1 MLGRRGQTPGN
12 EKQMTNRVGSLLR
25 ALAVGA
31 AALTSAGS
39 RPPAATAQPPSS
51 TQTPSAVH
59 HVLTLALDPTARTI
73 AVTADVRPDA
83 TATAVEFLINARLT
97 LTRSAPAA
105 REIPAG
111 DVAWLGEIEGGE
123 RDQSPKVKRYRVSLP
138 KPGAPV
144 HLEYAGPFDFGLS
157 DQREE
162 YTRGFRSTT
171 GVIAP
176 EGVYL
181 SGASAWYPLVGRE
194 LVTFDLTVTQPGTWR
209 VVSEGSGTSRG
220 DDGRA
225 RWTSSDPVDQIH
237 VVGGPLHLTT
247 EAAGAVEAQ
256 VYLHEPDAALS
267 AKYLTATAQ
276 YLEMYR
282 ELIGPYPYR
291 KFALVENFW
300 ETGYGMPSFTL
311 LGPQI
316 IRFPFILTS
325 SYPHE
330 ILHNWWG
337 NSVFVD
343 ESRGNWSEGLTAYL
357 ADHLLQE
364 QRGEA
369 AIYRRSTLQK
379 YRDYVSTAQDFPLTE
394 FRGRHSAA
402 TEAVGYGR
410 TLMGFHALRRTLG
423 DDTFRQFLARFYRD
437 FRGRRAS
444 FDDVRTTAEGVGGR
458 DLRRFFDDW
467 ISRAGAPVLELAIER
482 IAKGAGRHVV
492 HGVVRQTQPGAPFA
506 LDVPVFVQTAGAPVA
521 AVVPLVSAEARFEI
535 TTTDPPLAVHVDPA
549 FDLFRRLDARETPP
563 SLGQLF
569 GDPRPLVVIA
579 ADEPAPRA
587 AAYRAMAEGWRAPSH
602 APEIISDADL
612 AALPANR
619 SVWLFGRGNRFAS
632 ALVDGTSVAASG
644 DAIRIDGQRLALSG
658 HAAVIV
664 RRHPKDVGKAV
675 GWIVADRV
683 DSLPGLGRKL
693 PHYSKYSYLGFE
705 GAEPTNMLKGQWAT
719 SDSPLTADAR
729 AEADRQTPLPAF
741 AVPAGP
747 PLATLPPVFSEQ
759 TLREHIDRLTSSRF
773 EGRGIG
779 TRGLDRAAEYLAAQF
794 ERIGLAPGAGGDSYL
809 QTFETTRTPDG
820 RPATL
825 ANVVGVIPGSEPSW
839 RGQSVL
845 LTAHYDHLG
854 MGWPDPRRGD
864 EGTLHPGADDNASGV
879 AAMLEVAR
887 ALAASGAARRTVVV
901 IAFTGEDAG
910 LIGSRHYVEHPV
922 LPRDGIRAIVN
933 LDSVGRLGSGQIG
946 VLGAGTATEWP
957 HVFRGIGF
965 VTGIQTQLA
974 QEALPASD
982 QASFAAAGIP
992 GVQLF
997 TPPHA
1002 DYHRPTDTADKID
1015 VGGLVKVATVAREAI
1030 AYLADRPEP
1039 LTATIGG
1046 PATTSTPQPSGNKP
1060 ARRAGLG
1067 LIPEFGF
1074 SGPGVKASGL
1084 VPGSPAE
1091 KAGMRAGDVL
1101 LEVAGTTL
1109 ASLRAYSDVL
1119 KTLAPGQAVPVVFER
1134 DGRRHQASVVLADR

>member
-1 MLGRRGQTPGN
+1 MLS
-12 EKQMTNRVGSLLR
+12 RVAFVIAASA
-25 ALAVGA
+25 ALAA
-31 AALTSAGS
+31 
-39 RPPAATAQPPSS
+39 AQPPTASS
-51 TQTPSAVH
+51 QSPAPVASRSTVH
-59 HVLTLALDPTARTI
+59 HALTLALDPKAKTI
-73 AVTADVRPDA
+73 AVTAAVTPAGSA
-83 TATAVEFLINARLT
+83 TEIEFLLNSRLT
-97 LTRSAPAA
+97 LTRSTPAA
-105 REIPAG
+105 LEIPAG

-123 RDQSPKVKRYRVSLP
+123 PGAGPMVKRYRVSLP
-138 KPGAPV
+138 EPGASIR
-144 HLEYAGPFDFGLS
+144 LEYFGPFDFGLS

-256 VYLHEPDAALS
+256 IYLHEPDAALA

-282 ELIGPYPYR
+282 DLIGPYPYR

-343 ESRGNWSEGLTAYL
+343 ETLGNWSEGLTAYL

-364 QRGEA
+364 QRGEDA
-369 AIYRRSTLQK
+369 TYRRSTLQK
-379 YRDYVSTAQDFPLTE
+379 YRDYVSTAQDFPLTR

-423 DDTFRQFLARFYRD
+423 DDAFRQFLARFYRD

-444 FDDVRTTAEGVGGR
+444 FDDIRTTAEAVAGR
-458 DLRRFFDDW
+458 GLQRFFDDW
-467 ISRAGAPVLELAIER
+467 ITRTGAPVLELAIER
-482 IAKGAGRHVV
+482 IAKSADGHVV

-506 LDVPVFVQTAGAPVA
+506 LDVPVFVQTTGAPA
-521 AVVPLVSAEARFEI
+521 SAMVPLAGAEARFEVV
-535 TTTDPPLAVHVDPA
+535 TKDPPLAVHVDPA

-569 GDPRPLVVIA
+569 GDPKPLVVIA

-587 AAYRAMAEGWRAPSH
+587 AAYRAMAESWRAPSH
-602 APEIISDADL
+602 APEIVSDADL
-612 AALPANR
+612 TALPADR
-619 SVWLFGRGNRFAS
+619 SVWLFGRGNRFAA
-632 ALVDGTSVAASG
+632 ALAAGTSVAASG
-644 DAIRIDGQRLALSG
+644 DAMRIDGQRLALSG

-664 RRHPKDVGKAV
+664 RRHPQNADKAV
-675 GWIVADRV
+675 GWIVADGV

-693 PHYSKYSYLGFE
+693 PHYGKYSYLGFE

-719 SDSPLTADAR
+719 SDSSLTADAR
-729 AEADRQTPLPAF
+729 AEADRKAPLPAF

-759 TLREHIDRLTSSRF
+759 TLREHIDRLTSSQF

-779 TRGLDRAAEYLAAQF
+779 TRGLGRAAEYLAAQF
-794 ERIGLAPGAGGDSYL
+794 ERIGLAPGAGGGSYL

-820 RPATL
+820 LPATL
-825 ANVVGVIPGSEPSW
+825 ANVVGIIPGSEPSW

-864 EGTLHPGADDNASGV
+864 EGKLHPGADDNASGV

-933 LDSVGRLGSGQIG
+933 LDSVGRLGGGQIG
-946 VLGAGTATEWP
+946 VLGAGTAAEWP

-1015 VGGLVKVATVAREAI
+1015 VAGLVKIATVAREAI

-1046 PATTSTPQPSGNKP
+1046 PATANTPAPPSGDRP

-1067 LIPEFGF
+1067 LIPEFAF

-1084 VPGSPAE
+1084 IPGSPAE

-1109 ASLRAYSDVL
+1109 ASLRAYSDLL
-1119 KTLAPGQAVPVVFER
+1119 KTLAPGQSVPVVFER
-1134 DGRRHQASVVLADR
+1134 DGQRHQARVVLADR